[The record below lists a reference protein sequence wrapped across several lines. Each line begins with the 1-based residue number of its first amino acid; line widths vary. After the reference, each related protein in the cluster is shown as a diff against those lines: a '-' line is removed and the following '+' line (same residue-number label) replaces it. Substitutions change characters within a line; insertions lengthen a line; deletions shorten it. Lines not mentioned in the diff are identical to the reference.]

1 MEPIRT
7 SDPERIRALAHPV
20 RLDLLDLLDELG
32 EATATQCAE
41 RLGETVANCSF
52 HLRTLAAAG
61 YIEPAPR
68 RGRERPWRSA
78 SGGRISEPDFDD
90 PASHRAVGELV
101 GLTVLRESERI
112 RGFIQSSG
120 RPPAEWEDT
129 VAVTSASFWATPD
142 ELRTLIRGLQQLVA
156 PFEGRAQD
164 PSRRPSGARHAR
176 LFAAVNP
183 DTYSDPSAEEHS
195 DER

>member
-68 RGRERPWRSA
+68 RGRERPWRATSR
-78 SGGRISEPDFDD
+78 GRVSEPDFDD
-90 PASHRAVGELV
+90 PASHRGVGELV
-101 GLTVLRESERI
+101 GLTVLREAERI
-112 RGFIQSSG
+112 RTFIQSSG
-120 RPPAEWEDT
+120 RPPEEWDGT
-129 VAVTSASFWATPD
+129 VTVTSASFWATPD
-142 ELRTLIRGLQQLVA
+142 ELRTLIHGLEQLVA
-156 PFEGRAQD
+156 PFEGRAED
-164 PSRRPSGARHAR
+164 PSRRPAGARHAR

-183 DTYSDPSAEEHS
+183 DTYADPSEESS